1 LRQRLE
7 VAFEATPAASAV
19 TEVPRP
25 SRAARARPPRALFRE
40 PGLLTHLAKA
50 LEVAECLAVVGNAV
64 VRKRREDAARELGAW
79 AAMHESACAGAGSD
93 LARVGAACR
102 GLASASRTRFELGL
116 FRFVIARR
124 HGANVRAIVLI
135 DGELEAAG
143 AAIQAAG
150 CDHVEG

>member
-1 LRQRLE
+1 M
-7 VAFEATPAASAV
+7 AFEATPAASAV

-50 LEVAECLAVVGNAV
+50 LEVVECLAMVGHAV
-64 VRKRREDAARELGAW
+64 VRKRGEDAARELGAR
-79 AAMHESACAGAGSD
+79 AAMHEFAPAGAGAD

-102 GLASASRTRFELGL
+102 GLVSASRTRFELGL
-116 FRFVIARR
+116 FRFVIACR

-135 DGELEAAG
+135 DGELEAAS
-143 AAIQAAG
+143 AA
-150 CDHVEG
+150 VESAIGE